1 MYVKIVRE
9 DSGQIISIDNTRKK
23 ELAYEILMEK
33 NITYTTD
40 EEGNINLQSFNDI
53 ELFRH
58 EFVSRYLI
66 NKNKK

>member
-23 ELAYEILMEK
+23 GLAYENLIEK

-58 EFVSRYLI
+58 KFVSRYLI

>member
-1 MYVKIVRE
+1 MYVKMVRE

-40 EEGNINLQSFNDI
+40 EEGNIILQSFNDI

-58 EFVSRYLI
+58 EFVSRYL
-66 NKNKK
+66 KSKQ